1 MSNGRFKSV
10 EHRAVTNRSTARIS
24 VPTFYA
30 PSNDA
35 FIAPATSMVD
45 EQQPAL
51 YRGYH
56 FEEYLGA
63 AWGQVLN
70 GKSLLDRFKINEH

>member
-10 EHRAVTNRSTARIS
+10 EHRAVANRSIACIS

-45 EQQPAL
+45 E
-51 YRGYH
+51 
-56 FEEYLGA
+56 
-63 AWGQVLN
+63 
-70 GKSLLDRFKINEH
+70 EHYEIYVNIGG

>member
-10 EHRAVTNRSTARIS
+10 EHRAVTNRSTLRIA

-35 FIAPATSMVD
+35 FIAPATTMMD

-63 AWGQVLN
+63 FWGQALN
-70 GKSLLDRFKINEH
+70 GKSVLDRFKINEH